1 MHDLDRDHVGLE
13 LAQAPRTYHALLDAA
28 TPKLLGKR
36 TAGTRWTNR
45 EMLFHLLFGY
55 LIVRRLLPLV
65 RLVSALPRPVGR
77 AFAAALNA
85 GARPFHVVNYL
96 GSVGGGRLL
105 SPDRMGRWFDSSCAK
120 LARRLGRE
128 TDAELARRMPFP
140 TKWDPFF
147 ADQMS
152 LLEVY
157 HYPQQHFDFHRAQLT
172 VDPPN

>member
-1 MHDLDRDHVGLE
+1 MHGLDRDHVAAE

-28 TPKLLGKR
+28 TPELLRKP

-45 EMLFHLLFGY
+45 EMFFHLLFGY

-65 RLVSALPRPVGR
+65 RLVSRLPRPVGR
-77 AFAAALNA
+77 AFAAALNT
-85 GARPFHVVNYL
+85 GARPFHLVNYL

-105 SPDRMGRWFDSSCAK
+105 SPGRMGRWFDSSCTK
-120 LARRLGRE
+120 LARRLARE

-157 HYPQQHFDFHRAQLT
+157 HYPQQHFDFHRRQLT
-172 VDPPN
+172 IDLPS